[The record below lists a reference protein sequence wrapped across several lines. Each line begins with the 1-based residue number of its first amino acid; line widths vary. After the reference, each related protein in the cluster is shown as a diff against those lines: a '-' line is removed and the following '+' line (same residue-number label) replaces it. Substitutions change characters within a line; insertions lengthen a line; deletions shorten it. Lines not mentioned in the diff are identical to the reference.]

1 MSQTKQTYAGE
12 DSIKSLLLEYNP
24 DHVYPLSP
32 VIADGDLQ
40 GLFSACD
47 AFWRFDAR
55 SPY

>member
-12 DSIKSLLLEYNP
+12 DSVKHLLVEYDP
-24 DHVYPLSP
+24 YHVYPLSP

-40 GLFSACD
+40 GLISACN

-55 SPY
+55 SSY